1 VGVPGATTP
10 PPSSWLHLPD
20 SAAPWIAELAA
31 GPQRLQRQPPLQLTD
46 MNQRLTAMD
55 ITPGDRGEVRAV
67 ARQIEQDPG
76 LHWLC
81 SRAGSALATMREGV
95 DNHGGEPAP
104 TPGSWSP
111 LTGESEQQLHRWF
124 WVVVF
129 AMALPELRRWHAAHG
144 VDPTVSDVT
153 VADVGAQ
160 VAAFRR
166 LSGHGGLDQQ
176 RWLTLVFGGRLLRL
190 SRLQVEVRPPGAATT
205 ALAAAGLPGDT
216 PVAAAHIPATGGPL
230 TPDSVDEFLA
240 SVPAASVGLTGVRP
254 LLLTCDSWL
263 LDPQL
268 SEHLRPDSN
277 IVAFG
282 RRFQL
287 LPLRPQD
294 TPDDDVRTFAF
305 TVPPATPIAELPRDS
320 SLRRSLADHL
330 AGGGH
335 WWSRR
340 GWLRLPDPDGAG

>member
-1 VGVPGATTP
+1 MTA
-10 PPSSWLHLPD
+10 PPSGWLQLPE

-31 GPQRLQRQPPLQLTD
+31 EPQPPPPQLQLQLTD
-46 MNQRLTAMD
+46 MNQRLSAMD
-55 ITPGDRGEVRAV
+55 ITRGDRAEVRAV
-67 ARQIEQDPG
+67 ARQIEDDPG
-76 LHWLC
+76 LQWLC
-81 SRAGSALATMREGV
+81 SRAESALARMREGA
-95 DNHGGEPAP
+95 DNDRGEPAA

-111 LTGESEQQLHRWF
+111 LTGASEQQLRRWF

-129 AMALPELRRWHAAHG
+129 AAALPELRRWHAAHG
-144 VDPTVSDVT
+144 VDPTVSDAT
-153 VADVGAQ
+153 VADVGDQ

-166 LSGHGGLDQQ
+166 LYGYGGLDQQ
-176 RWLTLVFGGRLLRL
+176 SWLTLVFGGRLLRL
-190 SRLQVEVRPPGAATT
+190 GRLQVEIRPPGAGAS
-205 ALAAAGLPGDT
+205 ALSAAGLSGNGA
-216 PVAAAHIPATGGPL
+216 VAAAHISATGGPL
-230 TPDSVDEFLA
+230 TPGSVDDFLA
-240 SVPAASVGLTGVRP
+240 SVPAASAGLTGVRP
-254 LLLTCDSWL
+254 LLLTCASWL